1 MTAPSDTRTLVLHGL
16 RLKGVAEPPAIVEAT
31 GVDLAEVQDHL
42 AALVAD
48 GLVVRREGRLSGYT
62 LTPAG
67 RAEHSRRLSEELD
80 RLGVREEVSA
90 AYERFLAHNR
100 DLLEVCTAWQ
110 LREDDPDGEPVVND
124 HTDPDYD
131 AKVIERLAEIDAE
144 IQPICADLARSLA
157 RFGRYGPRLTH
168 ALERLRSGDKDWFT
182 KPMIPSYH
190 TIWFE
195 LHEDLLATLGI
206 DREQEA
212 AV

>member
-1 MTAPSDTRTLVLHGL
+1 MTAPSDPRTLVLHGL
-16 RLKGVAEPPAIVEAT
+16 RLKGVADAPTVAEAVGLDVAEVEAE
-31 GVDLAEVQDHL
+31 LEAL
-42 AALVAD
+42 AAD
-48 GLVVRREGRLSGYT
+48 SLVVQREGSLAGFA

-67 RAEHSRRLSEELD
+67 RADLGRHLREELD
-80 RLGVREEVSA
+80 RHGVRDAVVD
-90 AYERFLAHNR
+90 AYERFVALNR
-100 DLLEVCTAWQ
+100 ELLDACTAWQ
-110 LREDDPDGEPVVND
+110 LREDEPGGEPVVND
-124 HTDPDYD
+124 HADADYD
-131 AKVIERLAEIDAE
+131 AAVIERLVAIDARV
-144 IQPICADLARSLA
+144 QPICADLARSLA